1 MVSEKDYTDVLL
13 EDINS
18 KFDAVLDAV
27 GGMQGNVKKIPGI
40 VEKAERLEDDMA
52 TVKLVTKETNHDVKN
67 IKVRVEKIDKQIDEL
82 EEKMI
87 VLEAA

>member
-40 VEKAERLEDDMA
+40 VEKAER
-52 TVKLVTKETNHDVKN
+52 VKEWN
-67 IKVRVEKIDKQIDEL
+67 ITFPAVSRL
-82 EEKMI
+82 EE
-87 VLEAA
+87 